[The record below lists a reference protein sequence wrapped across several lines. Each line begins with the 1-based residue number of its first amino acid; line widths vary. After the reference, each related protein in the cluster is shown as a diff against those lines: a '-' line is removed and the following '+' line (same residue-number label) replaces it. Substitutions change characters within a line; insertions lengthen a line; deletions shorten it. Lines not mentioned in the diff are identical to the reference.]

1 MPELPEVETTC
12 RGIAPWVEGQ
22 QITSVLVRNA
32 SLRWPIP
39 DTLAPTLKGRR
50 IKGISRRGKYLLLDV
65 GSGQVLVHLGMSGSL
80 RIVDA
85 AAEVRKHDHVDVCLG
100 SGKILRYHDPRRFG
114 CVLWLEGEPQLHP
127 LLAEL
132 GPEPLSADFSA
143 EYLFKLSRKRQT
155 PVKHFLMDSHVV
167 VGVGNI
173 YANEALFLAG
183 ILPTRK
189 AGEVSKKQY
198 VALVDVIK
206 AVLLR
211 AISSG
216 GTTLRDFVGG
226 DGKPGYFKQQ
236 LHVYGRGG
244 EPCTKCHAHLIE
256 IRQGQRT
263 TVYCPKCQR

>member
-39 DTLAPTLKGRR
+39 DTLAATLKGRS

-114 CVLWLEGEPQLHP
+114 CVL
-127 LLAEL
+127 
-132 GPEPLSADFSA
+132 
-143 EYLFKLSRKRQT
+143 
-155 PVKHFLMDSHVV
+155 
-167 VGVGNI
+167 
-173 YANEALFLAG
+173 
-183 ILPTRK
+183 
-189 AGEVSKKQY
+189 
-198 VALVDVIK
+198 
-206 AVLLR
+206 
-211 AISSG
+211 
-216 GTTLRDFVGG
+216 
-226 DGKPGYFKQQ
+226 
-236 LHVYGRGG
+236 
-244 EPCTKCHAHLIE
+244 
-256 IRQGQRT
+256 
-263 TVYCPKCQR
+263 